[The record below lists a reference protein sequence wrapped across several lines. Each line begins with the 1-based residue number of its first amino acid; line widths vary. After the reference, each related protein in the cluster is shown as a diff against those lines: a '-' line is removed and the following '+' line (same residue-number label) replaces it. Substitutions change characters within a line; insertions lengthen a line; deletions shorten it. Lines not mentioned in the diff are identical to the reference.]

1 MPRTPI
7 AHVRLDLHP
16 DHPDAVTATLAGT
29 GAGADTA
36 RALLAGHGF
45 RPLDPVTMVLAR
57 IDHEEP
63 HHAGQAAIT
72 LRSAGAA
79 VEITP
84 GLQDDIDTA
93 WTWANHPMPWLTR
106 EEIREVSQE
115 AQKIHDDIAAGRL
128 VIHRHA
134 HDGHTTVA
142 VGTYPGGKSIHLHGE
157 NHLRQTTLVHD
168 TTAEALREFDDL
180 YTDAV
185 RTGPAP
191 ATETEQRAAAALAN
205 PLATGAG
212 APSGTAP
219 AEPSPPR
226 TETVPVYAADPGD
239 HEALLREFLE
249 TQGEWEKYRPW
260 DETTVASHESL
271 TLRAE
276 FVHEAGPRDTAWT
289 VAAYES
295 PVGERIWHATATAT
309 TPVEIMRT
317 LLDSLAAEHAWGR
330 GPDSK
335 ITEKTLAEATR
346 PLADTGWPQ
355 NTDGRCMTWTTPTD
369 EPAGLRFDAF
379 AAQRPNGTLP
389 TWTLWGGNTADQ
401 PTWAIHLSAHA
412 PAPLLQDLTFELSQG
427 QGNRRLRNPDPPRS
441 TPPTTGPSLHH
452 QAVAPGPPAAAR
464 KR

>member
-7 AHVRLDLHP
+7 ARVRLDQHP
-16 DHPDAVTATLAGT
+16 DHPGAVTAALAGT
-29 GAGADTA
+29 SEGTDTA

-63 HHAGQAAIT
+63 HHAQQAAT
-72 LRSAGAA
+72 ALRSAGAA

-84 GLQDDIDTA
+84 GLQDDIDTE
-93 WTWANHPMPWLTR
+93 WTWADYPMPWLTR
-106 EEIREVSQE
+106 DEIREVSQE

-128 VIHRHA
+128 IIHRHA
-134 HDGHTTVA
+134 HDGHTMVA
-142 VGTYPGGKSIHLHGE
+142 VGTYPGGQSVHLHGE
-157 NHLRQTTLVHD
+157 NHLRQTTLAYG
-168 TTAEALREFDDL
+168 TTGEALNEFDDL

-185 RTGPAP
+185 RPGPAP
-191 ATETEQRAAAALAN
+191 ATETEQGAAAALAGTS
-205 PLATGAG
+205 AVGAR
-212 APSGTAP
+212 APSETAP
-219 AEPSPPR
+219 AEPAPPR

-276 FVHEAGPRDTAWT
+276 FVHETGPRDTAWT

-295 PVGERIWHATATAT
+295 PVGERIWHATATST

-317 LLDSLAAEHAWGR
+317 LLDSIASENAWGR
-330 GPDSK
+330 GPDTR

-346 PLADTGWPQ
+346 PLADDGWPQ
-355 NTDGRCMTWTTPTD
+355 KADGHYMMWTAPTS

-379 AAQRPNGTLP
+379 AAQRPSGILP

-401 PTWAIHLSAHA
+401 PTWAIHLSTHA
-412 PAPLLQDLTFELSQG
+412 PAPLLQDLTFDLSHGEGIRSLPVSAPARQPSG
-427 QGNRRLRNPDPPRS
+427 LVNTASHSLPPDVSRAR
-441 TPPTTGPSLHH
+441 TGR
-452 QAVAPGPPAAAR
+452 AR
-464 KR
+464 